1 MWLVLTTQFG
11 LKIVFKVHVVI
22 FAHKKYAYVVIF
34 GTTRTA
40 WLTSWSSQILFSHL
54 VRTVSHP
61 LRLIW
66 LTSWSSQISQN
77 GVCAFV
83 QVGHPVK
90 RIGILL
96 GRSNVFLNVNEQKK
110 LWTCIYI

>member
-11 LKIVFKVHVVI
+11 LKIVLKVHVVI

-83 QVGHPVK
+83 QVVPPCK
-90 RIGILL
+90 ENWYPLRKIEL
-96 GRSNVFLNVNEQKK
+96 FLIVNEQKK
-110 LWTCIYI
+110 LWTYIYI